1 MAGHRTREVAVVR
14 SFVVA
19 IAAAYG
25 LIAAPHA
32 PSFALCAAVGRQVQ
46 PSLPDVLASLH
57 AYLADYAKHLP
68 AMIATEHYE
77 QRVGAGRSARTRRL
91 LVSDF
96 GLVQVPGD
104 AEWLG
109 FREVLKVDGKPVA
122 DSAQRLSELLSKPSR
137 RSMQQARLIAEES
150 ARFNIGPVVRT
161 INDPAFVLEL
171 LDGRHKQQMTFTK
184 TGEEKIN
191 GTPVWVLKFIETA
204 RPTITRTRDL
214 TDLPAEGKVWVE
226 PASGRVRRADA
237 SVEPGYGVTA
247 SITVLFEHDEAMG
260 FAVPQKMTERYTNR
274 NLITVSSGEAT
285 YRNYRRFTVQTQED
299 LRLQ

>member
-1 MAGHRTREVAVVR
+1 MRTCGARW
-14 SFVVA
+14 
-19 IAAAYG
+19 
-25 LIAAPHA
+25 
-32 PSFALCAAVGRQVQ
+32 SFAVALVAGCALVAARPGEAQ
-46 PSLPDVLASLH
+46 PSLANVLAALH

-77 QRVGAGRSARTRRL
+77 QRVGAGRTARARRL

-96 GLVQVPGD
+96 GLVQVQGD

-122 DSAQRLSELLSKPSR
+122 DSAQRLSELLAKPSR
-137 RSMQQARLIAEES
+137 YAMQQARRIAEES

-171 LDGRHKQQMTFTK
+171 LDGRHKQQMTFTRE
-184 TGEEKIN
+184 GDDKIN
-191 GTPVWVLKFIETA
+191 GTPVWVLKFIETG
-204 RPTITRTRDL
+204 RPTITRTREL
-214 TDLPAEGKVWVE
+214 KDLPAEGKVWVE
-226 PASGRVRRADA
+226 PMSGRIRRADA

-274 NLITVSSGEAT
+274 NLVTVSSGEAT

-299 LRLQ
+299 LRIQ